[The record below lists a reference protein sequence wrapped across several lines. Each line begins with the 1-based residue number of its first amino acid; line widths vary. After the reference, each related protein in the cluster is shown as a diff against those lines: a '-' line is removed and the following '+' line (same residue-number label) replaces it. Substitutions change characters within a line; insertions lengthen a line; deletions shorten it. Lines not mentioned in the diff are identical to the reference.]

1 MHRLFPADLR
11 RPAFATLAILAA
23 ALVLGGCHRS
33 APKSEG
39 ETSSETR
46 PSRSEVERGPVR
58 LTVEVK
64 PSPARLSDE
73 PVLTLTIDYEP
84 GVTVRKPAFGE
95 SLGGFLI
102 RDFHEPPLPRVANQR
117 EQLVQSYTLE
127 PTQAGKIILAPLVVT
142 FTDNR
147 EGGDGKEH
155 TIESEPITVEIVT
168 AVGAEAP
175 SLATLHPPAEAVPLP
190 RQLRP
195 IHWWTIALL
204 TVAAILAAI
213 GWWRRHRKLN
223 APPPPTPRELASKE
237 LDALLARHLA
247 ERDVKLFYVELTA
260 VVRRYIE
267 RTTGVHA
274 PEQTT
279 EEFLREISRRGTFAN
294 EEGRRL
300 RSFLEAADLVK
311 FAAHQPR
318 EGDVEESVDR
328 ARAFVGLV
336 STEVVA

>member
-1 MHRLFPADLR
+1 MHFVHPAHHRRLS
-11 RPAFATLAILAA
+11 FATLAILAA
-23 ALVLGGCHRS
+23 ALVSGGCHRS
-33 APKSEG
+33 GAKSATEA
-39 ETSSETR
+39 SSETR
-46 PSRSEVERGPVR
+46 PARSEVERGPVR

-95 SLGGFLI
+95 SLGDFII
-102 RDFHEPPLPRVANQR
+102 RDYHEPPLPRLANQR

-127 PTQAGKIILAPLVVT
+127 PTVAGKIIVAPLVVT

-147 EGGDGKEH
+147 ENGDGKEH

-168 AVGAEAP
+168 AVGAQAP
-175 SLATLHPPAEAVPLP
+175 SLAALRPPAEAVPLP
-190 RQLRP
+190 RQFRP
-195 IHWWTIALL
+195 IHWWTIVLL
-204 TVAAILAAI
+204 SVAAILAGI
-213 GWWRRHRKLN
+213 GWWRRRRKLN
-223 APPPPTPRELASKE
+223 APPPPTPRELASQE
-237 LDALLARHLA
+237 LDALLAQHLA
-247 ERDVKLFYVELTA
+247 DRDVKLFYVELTA

-267 RTTGVHA
+267 RTTGIHA

-279 EEFLREISRRGTFAN
+279 EEFLREVSRRGTFAN

-318 EGDVEESVDR
+318 EGDVEESVHR